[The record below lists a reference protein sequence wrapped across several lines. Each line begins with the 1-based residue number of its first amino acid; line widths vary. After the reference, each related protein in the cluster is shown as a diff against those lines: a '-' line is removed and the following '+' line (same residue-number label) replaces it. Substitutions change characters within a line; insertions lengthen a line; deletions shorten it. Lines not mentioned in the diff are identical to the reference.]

1 MSSRNPTTALV
12 FIKLEHTMRVEAKKL
27 KDLKDSRMNEV
38 LLMRKQNEALYP
50 KFAFPVNLSDSLKS
64 GSI

>member
-1 MSSRNPTTALV
+1 M